1 MAGEFGRYID
11 QKRRG
16 RGTGGNDI
24 MLKDIAKAMGV
35 TATYL
40 SDIIKGRRN
49 PPEMKLLEKIAVVLK
64 LNEVERDELF
74 DLAGRERA
82 EAAPDLPEYI
92 MDENIPH
99 VRVALRR
106 ANSQNLGDDFWK
118 WVVDKMEDRKD
129 E

>member
-1 MAGEFGRYID
+1 MAGEFGQYID

-16 RGTGGNDI
+16 RGADGSDI
-24 MLKDIAKAMGV
+24 MLKDIANTMGV

-49 PPEMKLLEKIAVVLK
+49 PPEMRLLEKIAEALH
-64 LNEVERDELF
+64 LDENERTELL

-92 MDENIPH
+92 MDANLPH
-99 VRVALRR
+99 VRIALRR
-106 ANSQNLGDDFWK
+106 ANSKNLGDDFWK
-118 WVVDKMEDRKD
+118 KIVEEMDDKE
-129 E
+129 